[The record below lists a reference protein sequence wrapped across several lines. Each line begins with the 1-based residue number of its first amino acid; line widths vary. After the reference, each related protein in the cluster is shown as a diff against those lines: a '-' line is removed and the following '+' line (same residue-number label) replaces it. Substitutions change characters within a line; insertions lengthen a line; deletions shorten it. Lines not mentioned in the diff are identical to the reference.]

1 MAEPDPQTLLDVSLR
16 PHRSLQLGGFRLV
29 MVLVAVASFIA
40 SIPFIML
47 GFWPVAGFYGLDV
60 VLLYLALRTSFN
72 AARSVEHL
80 NISPF
85 NVLLR
90 KVDPMG
96 EVREW
101 HFNPLW
107 TRLTRDVH
115 DEFGVQR
122 VALVSRGEVVAIGQF
137 LSPDEKDVLWRRLS
151 AALTQAKRGPDYSK
165 A

>member
-29 MVLVAVASFIA
+29 MVLVAIASFIA
-40 SIPFIML
+40 SIPFI
-47 GFWPVAGFYGLDV
+47 
-60 VLLYLALRTSFN
+60 VLYIALRSSFN
-72 AARSVEHL
+72 AAKSVEHL

-85 NVLLR
+85 DILLR
-90 KVDPMG
+90 KVDPSG

-122 VALVSRGEVVAIGQF
+122 VTLVSRGEAVAIGQF
-137 LSPDEKDVLWRRLS
+137 LSPDEKDALWRRLS

>member
-16 PHRSLQLGGFRLV
+16 PHRSLHLGGFRLV
-29 MVLVAVASFIA
+29 MILVAVASFIA
-40 SIPFIML
+40 SIPFIVL

-60 VLLYLALRTSFN
+60 ILLYFALRTSFD
-72 AARSVEHL
+72 AAKNVEHL

-85 NVLLR
+85 DVLLR
-90 KVDPMG
+90 KVDPSG
-96 EVREW
+96 KVREW

-122 VALVSRGEVVAIGQF
+122 VTLVSRGEAVAIGQF
-137 LSPDEKDVLWRRLS
+137 LSPEEKDALWRRLS
-151 AALTQAKRGPDYSK
+151 AALSQAKRGPDYSK

>member
-60 VLLYLALRTSFN
+60 VLLYFALRTSFN
-72 AARSVEHL
+72 AAKSVEHL

-122 VALVSRGEVVAIGQF
+122 VALVSRGEAVAIGQF

-151 AALTQAKRGPDYSK
+151 AALTEAKRGPDYSK

>member
-40 SIPFIML
+40 SIPFIVL

-60 VLLYLALRTSFN
+60 ILLYFALRTSFN
-72 AARSVEHL
+72 AAKCVEHL

-85 NVLLR
+85 DILLR
-90 KVDPMG
+90 KVDPSG

-122 VALVSRGEVVAIGQF
+122 VTLVSRGEAVAIGQF
-137 LSPDEKDVLWRRLS
+137 LSPDEKDALWRCLS

>member
-29 MVLVAVASFIA
+29 MVLVAVGSFIA
-40 SIPFIML
+40 SIPFIVL

-60 VLLYLALRTSFN
+60 VLLYFALRTSFN
-72 AARSVEHL
+72 AAKSVEHL

-85 NVLLR
+85 DVLLR
-90 KVDPMG
+90 KVDPSG
-96 EVREW
+96 KVREW

-122 VALVSRGEVVAIGQF
+122 VTLVSRGEAVTIGQF

>member
-1 MAEPDPQTLLDVSLR
+1 
-16 PHRSLQLGGFRLV
+16 

-40 SIPFIML
+40 SIPFIVL

-60 VLLYLALRTSFN
+60 ILLYIALRSSFN
-72 AARSVEHL
+72 AAKSVEHL

-85 NVLLR
+85 DVLLR
-90 KVDPMG
+90 KVDPSG
-96 EVREW
+96 KVREW

-122 VALVSRGEVVAIGQF
+122 VTLVSRGEAVAIGQF
-137 LSPDEKDVLWRRLS
+137 LSPDEKDALWRRLS